1 MFAWVLL
8 FRKWVAVVLIGTYIY
23 RVLVIDDYLYLWVLV
38 IDGYLEF
45 MVLILL
51 SSGYKPSLISHQLT
65 IIIIN
70 EPHLSLYIKRRLR
83 YYTESPTAQDI
94 FCPIPGLMM
103 I

>member
-1 MFAWVLL
+1 M
-8 FRKWVAVVLIGTYIY
+8 GTYIY
-23 RVLVIDDYLYLWVLV
+23 RVLV

-51 SSGYKPSLISHQLT
+51 SSGYKPSLISNQLT
-65 IIIIN
+65 IIIN

-94 FCPIPGLMM
+94 FCPIPGLISCVRM

>member
-1 MFAWVLL
+1 M
-8 FRKWVAVVLIGTYIY
+8 GTYIY
-23 RVLVIDDYLYLWVLV
+23 RVLV

-45 MVLILL
+45 MVLILP
-51 SSGYKPSLISHQLT
+51 SSGYKPSMISNQLT
-65 IIIIN
+65 IIIN
-70 EPHLSLYIKRRLR
+70 ELYIKRRLR